1 MDLIKKLAEIQKS
14 LNAPKSQY
22 NKFGKYYYRNCEDI
36 LKAVK
41 PLLEDC
47 VLTLNDDIVQVG
59 DRFYVKAT
67 AAVTDGSQ
75 TIEASAFARESLSKK
90 GMDDAQLTGSCS
102 SYARKYAL
110 NGLFSIDDSAGDPDS
125 MDNSKT
131 QEVKENHQSPEQ
143 IKEQEETN
151 KSWIDAAR
159 KDRAILEQL
168 NNNLEYKKFIEGQ
181 L

>member
-1 MDLIKKLAEIQKS
+1 MELTKKLAEIQQN
-14 LNAPKSQY
+14 LNAPKSQF
-22 NKFGKYYYRNCEDI
+22 NKFGKYNYRNCEDI

-41 PLLEDC
+41 SLLGDC
-47 VLTLNDDIVQVG
+47 VLTLNDDIVQIG

-67 AAVTDGSQ
+67 ATISNGSQ
-75 TIEASAFARESLSKK
+75 VIETSAFARECLSKK

-125 MDNSKT
+125 MDNSGKAGY
-131 QEVKENHQSPEQ
+131 VLDDNAKHWVDG
-143 IKEQEETN
+143 IKKGNN
-151 KSWIDAAR
+151 K
-159 KDRAILEQL
+159 LEDITDL
-168 NNNLEYKKFIEGQ
+168 YYRKFIEGS

>member
-1 MDLIKKLAEIQKS
+1 MELTKKLSEIQQN
-14 LNAPKSQY
+14 LNAPKSQF
-22 NKFGKYYYRNCEDI
+22 NKFGKYSYRNCEDI

-41 PLLEDC
+41 PLLGEC

-67 AAVTDGSQ
+67 ASISDGSQ
-75 TIEASAFARESLSKK
+75 TIETSAFARECLSKK

-102 SYARKYAL
+102 SYSRKYAL

-125 MDNSKT
+125 MDNSGSVLT
-131 QEVKENHQSPEQ
+131 
-143 IKEQEETN
+143 ETD
-151 KSWIDAAR
+151 KSWIDAAK
-159 KDRAILEQL
+159 KDKTILEQIE
-168 NNNLEYKKFIEGQ
+168 NEGYRKFIEGK